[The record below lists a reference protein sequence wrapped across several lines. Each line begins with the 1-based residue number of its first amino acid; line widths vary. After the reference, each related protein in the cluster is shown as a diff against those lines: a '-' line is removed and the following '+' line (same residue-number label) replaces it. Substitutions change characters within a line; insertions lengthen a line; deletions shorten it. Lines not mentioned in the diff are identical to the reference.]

1 MKVVAI
7 TVNWN
12 QAELTAIAVDS
23 VLECVDHVIVVDNS
37 SSPAERESLSSLEQ
51 LPNVEVL
58 WLSEN
63 QRYAGGVNRGFE
75 RAIGLRP
82 DAVLVM
88 NNDARAEPR
97 AVERLVDRLEQNPGI
112 GIVMPAVVDIEGET
126 ILHTACTL
134 NKRSG
139 RVKWIDYGRSIAE
152 IDPTPRPTDWASGEA
167 FLVRTAVLREHGG
180 FDERYEAYLEDVDF
194 SVRVG
199 RDWRLEVV
207 PAAVF
212 RHVLGASGDAARG
225 IFLRTRNQTLLL
237 RRTLGRGRAASSLL
251 GGRSALTMTA
261 RLVRHGRLAG
271 ALAALAGW
279 VAASGRLLARTE
291 VHRRAG
297 A

>member
-12 QAELTAIAVDS
+12 QPELTAIAVTS
-23 VLECVDHVIVVDNS
+23 VLECVDHVIVVDNG
-37 SSPAERESLSSLEQ
+37 SSPAERETLSGLEQ
-51 LPNVEVL
+51 LPTVELL

-63 QRYAGGVNRGFE
+63 LRYAGGVNRGFE
-75 RAIGLRP
+75 RALALCA

-88 NNDARAEPR
+88 NNDARAEPG
-97 AVERLVDRLEQNPGI
+97 AVARLVDRLEQDPRI

-134 NKRSG
+134 NRRSG
-139 RVKWIDYGRSIAE
+139 RVKWIDYGRPPGE

-167 FLVRTAVLREHGG
+167 FLVRTAVLRAHGG
-180 FDERYEAYLEDVDF
+180 FDERYEAYLEDIDF

-237 RRTLGRGRAASSLL
+237 RLTLGRGRAASSLL

-261 RLVRHGRLAG
+261 RLVRRGRLAA
-271 ALAALAGW
+271 ALAALGGW
-279 VAASGRLLARTE
+279 LAASGRVFARTE
-291 VHRRAG
+291 GHRGAG
-297 A
+297 T